1 MKKLVLVIICILTL
15 SSGPAYAE
23 RSTFMLRAQKVDK
36 TPNFPDKGKVPR
48 RMPIIYLEGYT
59 LSLSSFH
66 PEYIINIVQ
75 DDVVVYSS
83 LIPEGVTEYDLPSY
97 LEGEYLIQFV
107 SEGNCFTG
115 YICL

>member
-1 MKKLVLVIICILTL
+1 MRKLFIMLVCFTVW
-15 SSGPAYAE
+15 SGSVAAKSLPIRIYVQDVDGKSTIPD
-23 RSTFMLRAQKVDK
+23 RSKA
-36 TPNFPDKGKVPR
+36 PR

-107 SEGNCFTG
+107 SESNCFTG
-115 YICL
+115 YIIF

>member
-1 MKKLVLVIICILTL
+1 MRKLLIMLVCFTAW
-15 SSGPAYAE
+15 SGSVPAKSLPIRIYVQDVDGKPSAPD
-23 RSTFMLRAQKVDK
+23 RQKA
-36 TPNFPDKGKVPR
+36 PM

-107 SEGNCFTG
+107 SESNCFTG
-115 YICL
+115 YIIL

>member
-23 RSTFMLRAQKVDK
+23 RSTFMFRAQKVDK

-107 SEGNCFTG
+107 SESNCFTG
-115 YICL
+115 YIIL